1 ASSAARSS
9 GGRMRALP
17 AATRDMFC
25 QLVTPPPP
33 PPGAGTHRLSLLD
46 AAPLASRRRGG
57 APQQTP
63 PSSFEL
69 AGERGQRNLDLAG
82 PLVWI
87 FRRSCPAGETRSRS
101 SNVRGAQQGASD
113 EHKDP
118 PRPQEPSP
126 FCVNPFWKGLPFE
139 VCRSSQSGR
148 VAVSPS
154 HAALSLAFLKWQCAL
169 RGLSSAL
176 RHCSRGA
183 VRLPRLS

>member
-1 ASSAARSS
+1 
-9 GGRMRALP
+9 MRALP
-17 AATRDMFC
+17 AATREH
-25 QLVTPPPP
+25 LLPVGYAAAAA
-33 PPGAGTHRLSLLD
+33 PGAGTHRLSLLD

-69 AGERGQRNLDLAG
+69 AGDRGQRNLDLAG
-82 PLVWI
+82 PL
-87 FRRSCPAGETRSRS
+87 RGSSAEAAQPERPDRAP
-101 SNVRGAQQGASD
+101 SNVRGAQEGASD

-154 HAALSLAFLKWQCAL
+154 HAALSLAFLKWQGAL
-169 RGLSSAL
+169 SGLSSAL
-176 RHCSRGA
+176 RHCSRGSS
-183 VRLPRLS
+183 RLSRWSPGSGPAAARR